1 MKKSGPSG
9 LTALAVIAVAG
20 LVFSNTDFGSDLT
33 ASSEQTTQPVTE
45 EESTQV
51 DSNFAEGIRNF
62 IGGPGAGES
71 KGISGIVDSLDIG
84 NDGSPSVNAAEDN
97 EVQLPDGGSSG
108 SLSSFLKG
116 LTENSP
122 GTDNRSDRSSA
133 EYTAVDIPSARQK
146 LSGLEIKGRAP
157 KTGYD
162 RDQFGPAWTDNV
174 DVAGGHNGCDTRSD
188 ILGAQLDDVV
198 FKADTNG
205 CKPLSGSL
213 NDPYT
218 GNTIPFSSENGN
230 AIHIDHVVALSDAW
244 QKGAQ
249 QWDAQT
255 RVELANDPDNL
266 IAVDGPTNMAKG
278 DGDAATWQP
287 PNKAFRCEYAA
298 MQINVK
304 AKYGLWVTQAEHD
317 ALSTNLGRC

>member
-1 MKKSGPSG
+1 MKKSSPSG

-71 KGISGIVDSLDIG
+71 KEISGIVDSLDIG

-116 LTENSP
+116 LTENSS

-133 EYTAVDIPSARQK
+133 EYTDVDIPSAR
-146 LSGLEIKGRAP
+146 SS
-157 KTGYD
+157 
-162 RDQFGPAWTDNV
+162 
-174 DVAGGHNGCDTRSD
+174 AG
-188 ILGAQLDDVV
+188 
-198 FKADTNG
+198 
-205 CKPLSGSL
+205 
-213 NDPYT
+213 
-218 GNTIPFSSENGN
+218 
-230 AIHIDHVVALSDAW
+230 
-244 QKGAQ
+244 
-249 QWDAQT
+249 
-255 RVELANDPDNL
+255 
-266 IAVDGPTNMAKG
+266 
-278 DGDAATWQP
+278 
-287 PNKAFRCEYAA
+287 
-298 MQINVK
+298 
-304 AKYGLWVTQAEHD
+304 
-317 ALSTNLGRC
+317 